1 MNSQMENL
9 LKFLETN
16 SLYIVLFVVLIIWSG
31 IFLYILSL
39 DNKIK
44 KIEKKSELI
53 RNKQELKTLNE
64 VKS

>member
-44 KIEKKSELI
+44 KIEKKSEL
-53 RNKQELKTLNE
+53 N
-64 VKS
+64 